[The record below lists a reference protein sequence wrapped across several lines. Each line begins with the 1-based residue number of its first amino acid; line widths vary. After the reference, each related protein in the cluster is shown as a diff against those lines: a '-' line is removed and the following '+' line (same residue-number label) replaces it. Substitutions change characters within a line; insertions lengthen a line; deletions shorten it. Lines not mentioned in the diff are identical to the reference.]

1 LLCESYKIIIAF
13 YGLIVGVLIA
23 LRLFIKVSQK
33 EKSALGLL
41 FFLLTMSLC
50 LSIPL
55 WFPQH
60 YWVVYDRYAYFSMG
74 FIFIAC
80 AILCQWLFQRWMNLT
95 LWSIFALANI
105 FATYKVNHKWRVSA
119 QLNHE
124 LMQNLPTKSD
134 KKVLLLN
141 MPHFMNG
148 LFIIPAN
155 PQNEAQLIRNLLYR
169 PKIDYELIDVCANNI
184 LSVNDGAHVTVIND
198 STLHI
203 DLNQW
208 GTWWWYNDL
217 GATDMEHPYF
227 SRKMKEYGYDLI
239 LKGNPNNYLLFYQ
252 VGNRWKE
259 VDWTKKNIDQF

>member
-1 LLCESYKIIIAF
+1 
-13 YGLIVGVLIA
+13 
-23 LRLFIKVSQK
+23 
-33 EKSALGLL
+33 
-41 FFLLTMSLC
+41 
-50 LSIPL
+50 
-55 WFPQH
+55 
-60 YWVVYDRYAYFSMG
+60 
-74 FIFIAC
+74 
-80 AILCQWLFQRWMNLT
+80 
-95 LWSIFALANI
+95 
-105 FATYKVNHKWRVSA
+105 
-119 QLNHE
+119 
-124 LMQNLPTKSD
+124 
-134 KKVLLLN
+134 